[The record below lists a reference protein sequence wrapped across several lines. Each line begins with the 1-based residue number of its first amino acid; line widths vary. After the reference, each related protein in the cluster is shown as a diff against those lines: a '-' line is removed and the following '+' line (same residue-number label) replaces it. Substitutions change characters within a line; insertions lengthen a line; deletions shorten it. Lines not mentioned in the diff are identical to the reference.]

1 MRQPHTEILSQKGKK
16 LENLKIF
23 LYHFIKEQ
31 CTPQVIRRG
40 KKPRLQ
46 HQYRH
51 TGTKVRERHSGN
63 VGYLISLYTHT
74 CFRKQLS
81 CLSFR
86 LCLPAWPS
94 SITMS
99 PAHPHPGD
107 LGTSKRR
114 QTHPFLIR
122 FEGPNGQLLQ
132 FRSGYAA
139 CWATEHRNKSS
150 LNTAHSFTQ
159 LSRHHLSPCIPI

>member
-16 LENLKIF
+16 NRKLKNISLSF
-23 LYHFIKEQ
+23 HKRTMHTTGYPLGG
-31 CTPQVIRRG
+31 RG
-40 KKPRLQ
+40 KPRLQ

-63 VGYLISLYTHT
+63 VGYSISLYTHT

-94 SITMS
+94 SFTMS
-99 PAHPHPGD
+99 PTHPHPGD

-114 QTHPFLIR
+114 QTHPFLVR

-132 FRSGYAA
+132 FRSGYAV
-139 CWATEHRNKSS
+139 CWATEHKQKLPKDS
-150 LNTAHSFTQ
+150 TFIYATQ
-159 LSRHHLSPCIPI
+159 